1 MLDREKY
8 FKKLKTLNQY
18 KNFSEE
24 ELYKVIDLKLLEEE
38 LVNSFVGL
46 NDKEK
51 DKAIQLYDKYVT
63 ENSFENLAEKSS
75 LTNLVYLEALNDRIK
90 LFIDK
95 ESQEKNG
102 AIPLHM
108 VEQLISNNEQIMKL
122 KDQLGMLKNKEN
134 DSFIIAW
141 DELKKKALDY
151 YSSHAGE
158 TYVKCP
164 ECQKMFRLL
173 MKIDGLDVAKASF
186 FKGTSLYNEP
196 LLKLYHQKRLSKEE
210 VADIL
215 GVHSKYILFIYNNIY
230 LKEKEK
236 EL

>member
-18 KNFSEE
+18 KDFSEE

-38 LVNSFVGL
+38 LINSFVGL
-46 NDKEK
+46 NEKEK

-75 LTNLVYLEALNDRIK
+75 LVNLVYLEAINDRIK
-90 LFIDK
+90 LFIEKEDK
-95 ESQEKNG
+95 EKNG

-122 KDQLGMLKNKEN
+122 KDQLGMLKNKDN
-134 DSFIIAW
+134 DSFITAW

-151 YSSHAGE
+151 YNSHAGE

-173 MKIDGLDVAKASF
+173 MKIDGLEISKASF
-186 FKGTSLYNEP
+186 FKGTSLYNTK
-196 LLKLYHQKRLSKEE
+196 LLKLYEEKRLSKEE
-210 VADIL
+210 VAEIL
-215 GVHSKYILFIYNNIY
+215 GVHSKYILFIFNNIY
-230 LKEKEK
+230 LKEKNNE
-236 EL
+236 